1 MKSFNRLSFL
11 SVLFIILSSILII
24 TCRKA
29 EEEQFAESG
38 AAEPAAAIAKRALVT
53 FISGVSFV
61 LQENDWQPLGIG
73 DFLQGGDTVKVAEN
87 SYCELQFGDLAAV
100 RIEANTILAIEEL
113 FLESGAGNI
122 ALNIATGSTLFK
134 VGKLRGDQKFDIKT
148 LTAVMGV
155 RGTRFGIRVDEKGG
169 TLLAVKSG
177 ALQIMPASIGVDGL
191 ITKLPEKEE
200 RVLELLQKINDS
212 AYTVAADQEIF
223 ITGQALMETE
233 ASFKELEELVD
244 TIIAEMEMAM
254 SDEQLKLLD
263 QKVEAVIQSVAVSVA
278 PPAELSEESRKA
290 LEAIEG
296 IRMINIPETISGIE
310 QPELAA
316 ITLRVEPQDAEIML
330 NGRYRGKGA
339 VSGIFNRGEELSF
352 VMYRQGYLEKTL
364 ELTVD
369 EDDLF
374 EVKLEKRKEGPSQQA
389 PAAEVS
395 ITTLPGDALILI
407 NGESVG
413 RGRFISTFPVGG
425 ELLVAVSRDGYEEK
439 KLNITVTERGGSYE
453 VSLDLL
459 AVVDTLSLSRA
470 TLAGELY
477 VEANRIIGV
486 DADGTI
492 VLSDIN
498 GAVLRRISL
507 GENIGHNSF
516 PLISGQR
523 AYFIGSRG
531 FVVADLN
538 SGELLKSLPVEN
550 GEAYNFGRRVAI
562 FNTRGI
568 FPDNEK
574 IKVFDL
580 DSGDL
585 TAEIKI
591 PDGSIMSPQVQNER
605 IIMVNKKGIV
615 LKIDEQGGFDS
626 IIPTGSLKDNPLF
639 SVLFDDLIFLSS
651 STGSV
656 VAVDLLKGEVL
667 WQQQLSL
674 PAENFCTLTCG
685 ESGLYALYGDVLYAL
700 SLESGEEL
708 FKPISGVSAP
718 PLYSAGKLF
727 LGSDQG
733 RLDVL
738 NGATGVIEKSLLME
752 ENITTTPVLWEE
764 KLLVGTE
771 GGKVIIINPAG
782 IK

>member
-1 MKSFNRLSFL
+1 ML
-11 SVLFIILSSILII
+11 ILS
-24 TCRKA
+24 CRKA

-38 AAEPAAAIAKRALVT
+38 AAEPAAATPKKALVT

-61 LQENDWQPLGIG
+61 LQQNDWQPLGIG

-87 SYCELQFGDLAAV
+87 SYCELQFGNLAAV

-122 ALNIATGSTLFK
+122 ALNIAAGSTLFK

-191 ITKLPEKEE
+191 IAKLPEKEE
-200 RVLELLQKINDS
+200 RVLELLQKIGDS
-212 AYTVAADQEIF
+212 AYTVAAEQEIY
-223 ITGQALMETE
+223 IPEQALIKTE

-244 TIIAEMEMAM
+244 SIIAEMETTI
-254 SDEQLKLLD
+254 SDEQLRLLD
-263 QKVEAVIQSVAVSVA
+263 QRVDAVIQSVSSIVA
-278 PPAELSEESRKA
+278 PPVGLSEESRKA

-296 IRMINIPETISGIE
+296 IRMISIPDVTSGMI
-310 QPELAA
+310 QPELVA
-316 ITLRVEPQDAEIML
+316 ITLHVEPKDAEIML
-330 NGRYRGKGA
+330 NGRYLGKGA

-352 VMYRQGYLEKTL
+352 IMHGRGYLEEKL
-364 ELTVD
+364 ELTAD
-369 EDDLF
+369 EDGLF
-374 EVKLEKRKEGPSQQA
+374 EVKLEKLKEVPSQA
-389 PAAEVS
+389 PAAEIS

-413 RGRFISTFPVGG
+413 RGRHSSAFPVGR
-425 ELLVAVSRDGYEEK
+425 ELLVVVARDGYEEK
-439 KLNITVTERGGSYE
+439 ELKIIVTEEVRDYE
-453 VSLDLL
+453 VSLELL
-459 AVVDTLSLSRA
+459 AVVGSLSLSPA
-470 TLAGELY
+470 ALAGELY
-477 VEANRIIGV
+477 VEINKVIGV
-486 DADGTI
+486 DVDGTI
-492 VLSDIN
+492 VLSDMK

-507 GENIGHNSF
+507 GENTGYNSL

-523 AYFIGSRG
+523 AYFIGNRS
-531 FVVADLN
+531 FVVADIN
-538 SGELLKSLPVEN
+538 SGELVKSLPVET
-550 GEAYNFGRRVAI
+550 GAAYNFGRRVAI
-562 FNTRGI
+562 FNNRGI
-568 FPDNEK
+568 FPDNDK

-580 DSGDL
+580 DSGDI

-626 IIPTGSLKDNPLF
+626 IIPTGSLKDSPLF
-639 SVLFDDLIFLSS
+639 SALFDDLIFLSS
-651 STGSV
+651 SSGSV
-656 VAVDLLKGEVL
+656 VAVDLAKGEVL
-667 WQQQLSL
+667 WQQQLPL

-700 SLESGEEL
+700 SPESGEEL
-708 FKPISGVSAP
+708 FKPVSGVSAP

-727 LGSDQG
+727 IGRDQG

-738 NGATGVIEKSLLME
+738 NGATGVIEKSLLLE
-752 ENITTTPVLWEE
+752 ENITTTPVLREE

>member
-1 MKSFNRLSFL
+1 MRSFNRLSFL
-11 SVLFIILSSILII
+11 FILFIILSSMLILS
-24 TCRKA
+24 CRKA

-38 AAEPAAAIAKRALVT
+38 AAEPAAATPKKALVT

-61 LQENDWQPLGIG
+61 LQQNDWQPLGIG

-87 SYCELQFGDLAAV
+87 SYCELQFGNLAAV

-122 ALNIATGSTLFK
+122 ALNIAAGSTLFK

-155 RGTRFGIRVDEKGG
+155 RGTRFGIRVNEKGG

-191 ITKLPEKEE
+191 IAKLPEKEE
-200 RVLELLQKINDS
+200 RVLELLQKIGDS
-212 AYTVAADQEIF
+212 AYTVAAEQEIY
-223 ITGQALMETE
+223 IPEQALIKTE

-244 TIIAEMEMAM
+244 SIIAEMETTI
-254 SDEQLKLLD
+254 SDEQLRLLD
-263 QKVEAVIQSVAVSVA
+263 QRVDAVIQSVSSIVA
-278 PPAELSEESRKA
+278 PPVGLSEESRKA

-296 IRMINIPETISGIE
+296 IRMISIPDVTSGMI
-310 QPELAA
+310 QPELVA
-316 ITLRVEPQDAEIML
+316 ITLHVEPKDAEIML
-330 NGRYRGKGA
+330 NGRYLGKGA

-352 VMYRQGYLEKTL
+352 IMHGRGYLEEKL
-364 ELTVD
+364 ELTAD
-369 EDDLF
+369 EDGLF
-374 EVKLEKRKEGPSQQA
+374 EVKLEKLKEVPSQA
-389 PAAEVS
+389 PAAEIS

-413 RGRFISTFPVGG
+413 RGRHSSAFPVGR
-425 ELLVAVSRDGYEEK
+425 ELLVVVTRDGYEEK
-439 KLNITVTERGGSYE
+439 ELKIIVTEEVRDYE
-453 VSLDLL
+453 VSLELL
-459 AVVDTLSLSRA
+459 AVVGSLSLSPA
-470 TLAGELY
+470 ALAGELY
-477 VEANRIIGV
+477 VEINKIIGV
-486 DADGTI
+486 DVDGTI
-492 VLSDIN
+492 VLSDMK

-507 GENIGHNSF
+507 GENTGYNSL

-523 AYFIGSRG
+523 AYFIGNRS
-531 FVVADLN
+531 FVVADIN
-538 SGELLKSLPVEN
+538 SGELVKSLPVET
-550 GEAYNFGRRVAI
+550 GAAYNFGRRVAI
-562 FNTRGI
+562 FNNRGI
-568 FPDNEK
+568 FPDNDK

-580 DSGDL
+580 DSGDI

-626 IIPTGSLKDNPLF
+626 IIPTGSLKDSPLF
-639 SVLFDDLIFLSS
+639 SALFDDLIFLSS
-651 STGSV
+651 SSGSV
-656 VAVDLLKGEVL
+656 VAVDLAKGEVL
-667 WQQQLSL
+667 WQQQLPL

-700 SLESGEEL
+700 SPESGEEL
-708 FKPISGVSAP
+708 FKPVSGVSAP

-727 LGSDQG
+727 IGRDQG

-738 NGATGVIEKSLLME
+738 NGATGVIEKSLLLE
-752 ENITTTPVLWEE
+752 ENITTTPVLREE